1 MPRQVSTIVEES
13 VKYLQKVYS
22 KEVEDVADE
31 MNLTKKMV
39 VELR

>member
-1 MPRQVSTIVEES
+1 MEES

-22 KEVEDVADE
+22 KEVDDVADE